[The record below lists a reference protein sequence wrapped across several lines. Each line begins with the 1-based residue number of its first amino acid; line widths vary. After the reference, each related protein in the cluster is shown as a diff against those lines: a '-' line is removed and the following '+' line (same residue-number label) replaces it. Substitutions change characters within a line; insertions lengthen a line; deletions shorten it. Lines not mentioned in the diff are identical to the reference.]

1 MFDHFDT
8 TITIEEAVD
17 GFTAEEREEIEAW
30 FDEQDR
36 KDREALEDRVEDEEI
51 QKSNFIL
58 FAVITQA
65 R

>member
-8 TITIEEAVD
+8 TITIEEVVD

-36 KDREALEDRVEDEEI
+36 KDREALEDEEI